1 MCKSNIFFKPVFCV
15 LLTICF
21 SVASAQD
28 AAWYINKA
36 DEHLNNGNYDLAI
49 SNYSQAIKL
58 NPGNIVYAYTGRGR
72 AYDGKNQDDLAIQ
85 DFTKAISLDPGYTEA
100 YIGRGDIYSKIEKY
114 FQAIKDY
121 SEAIRLDDTNTYL
134 YVSRGIAYYMTGQYD
149 LAIPDYTKAI
159 IADPGNASN
168 YTNRHMAYYNNN
180 QPELAMED
188 ITKAI
193 SLDPDNAGNYNN
205 RGHCNNELGNFAEAA
220 ADFKS
225 CLEKDPGYSL
235 AYINIISPLIRLY
248 RFAEAKN
255 YYDQYK
261 QKKLSSYLESET
273 YQFYTSFISAIG
285 QLADGKLKEAYASL
299 QLAAEEY
306 GTEIKVET
314 KRGYIDMMFLAAYIL
329 EKTEQTG
336 EAKIMYEQSLVID
349 PKQPDVEAA
358 LQRLEQKLTATRALD
373 NTGPD
378 ITLISPSP
386 TRGFD
391 IETDDAKTQIIGK
404 AKDPAGIMSVK
415 INNVAARLE
424 EDGLFISSAVL
435 KSGANTITISA
446 TDKQGNTTNKSFTV
460 NTSVGAVT
468 PDIKPDQSLIPGG
481 SPKYFALLIAAKD
494 YDDPNI
500 PDLQNPV
507 KDAQELKNILESK
520 YTFDTANIETLFNRS
535 REDIMQAI
543 VQRCNS
549 LTENDNLIIFYAG
562 HGIAEKDKFGDVDG
576 YWIPSSA
583 KKGLNAS
590 YISADDINKAI
601 KRSNAK
607 HILVIADACFSG
619 AFTREL
625 PAEASKEIKK
635 QYSVTS
641 RKVMASGNLEPVPD
655 NSKFIYYLK
664 QKLGQNTEKYL
675 TAKELFD
682 SFYKAILSNSEN
694 LPQYAAIRNVGDEG
708 GEFIFIK
715 K

>member
-248 RFAEAKN
+248 KFAEAKN

-404 AKDPAGIMSVK
+404 AKDPAGIISVK

-590 YISADDINKAI
+590 YISTDDINKAI

>member
-1 MCKSNIFFKPVFCV
+1 MCKSNIFLKPVFCV

-21 SVASAQD
+21 SVSSAQD

-285 QLADGKLKEAYASL
+285 QLADGKLKEAYALL

>member
-1 MCKSNIFFKPVFCV
+1 MCKSNIFLKPVFCV

-248 RFAEAKN
+248 KFAEAKN

-404 AKDPAGIMSVK
+404 AKDPAGIISVK

>member
-1 MCKSNIFFKPVFCV
+1 MCKSNIFLKPVFCV

-248 RFAEAKN
+248 KFAEAKN

>member
-1 MCKSNIFFKPVFCV
+1 MCKSNIFLKPVFCV

-248 RFAEAKN
+248 KFAEAKN

-358 LQRLEQKLTATRALD
+358 LQRFEQKLTATRALD

>member
-1 MCKSNIFFKPVFCV
+1 MCKSNIFLKPVFCV

-404 AKDPAGIMSVK
+404 AKDPAGIISVK

>member
-248 RFAEAKN
+248 KFAEAKN

-404 AKDPAGIMSVK
+404 AKDPAGIISVK

>member
-248 RFAEAKN
+248 KFAEAKN

>member
-1 MCKSNIFFKPVFCV
+1 MCKSNIFLKPVFCV

>member
-1 MCKSNIFFKPVFCV
+1 MCKSNIFLKPVFCV

-248 RFAEAKN
+248 KFAEAKN

-349 PKQPDVEAA
+349 PKPPDVEAA
-358 LQRLEQKLTATRALD
+358 LQRLEHKLTATRALD

>member
-1 MCKSNIFFKPVFCV
+1 MSKSNIFLKPFFCV
-15 LLTICF
+15 LLTVCF
-21 SVASAQD
+21 SVASGQD
-28 AAWYINKA
+28 AAWYISKA

-49 SNYSQAIKL
+49 SNYSAAIKL
-58 NPGNIVYAYTGRGR
+58 NPGNIAYAYTGRGR
-72 AYDGKNQDDLAIQ
+72 AYDGKEHADLAIQ

-100 YIGRGDIYSKIEKY
+100 YIGRGDTYSKIEKY

-134 YVSRGIAYYMTGQYD
+134 FVSRGIAYYMTGQYD

-180 QPELAMED
+180 QPELAMAD

-248 RFAEAKN
+248 RFAEAKS

-261 QKKLSSYLESET
+261 QKKLSSYLESEP
-273 YQFYTSFISAIG
+273 YQFYTSFISAIA

-306 GTEIKVET
+306 GTEIKTET
-314 KRGYIDMMFLAAYIL
+314 KRGYIDMMFLGAYIL
-329 EKTEQTG
+329 EKTEQPG

-373 NTGPD
+373 NTGPE

-404 AKDPAGIMSVK
+404 AKDPAGITSVK

-435 KSGANTITISA
+435 KSGANTLTISA
-446 TDKQGNTTNKSFTV
+446 TDKQGNTTNKSFIV
-460 NTSVGAVT
+460 NTSAGAAT
-468 PDIKPDQSLIPGG
+468 PDIKPDQSLVPGS

-507 KDAQELKNILESK
+507 KDAQELKTILESK
-520 YTFDTANIETLFNRS
+520 YTFDAANIETLFNRS

>member
-415 INNVAARLE
+415 INNMAARLE

>member
-1 MCKSNIFFKPVFCV
+1 MCKSNIFLKPVFCV

-415 INNVAARLE
+415 INNMAARLE

>member
-1 MCKSNIFFKPVFCV
+1 MCKSNIFLKPVFCV

-21 SVASAQD
+21 SVSSAQD

-248 RFAEAKN
+248 KFAEAKN

-404 AKDPAGIMSVK
+404 AKDPAGIISVK

>member
-404 AKDPAGIMSVK
+404 AKDPAGIISVK